1 MRTTLDLDQDAL
13 AAAMEATPGRT
24 KTAIINEALREYA
37 RRRRLRGLLAFEGK
51 LRWEGDLDELRRR
64 KPVPR

>member
-13 AAAMEATPGRT
+13 AAAMEATPGQT